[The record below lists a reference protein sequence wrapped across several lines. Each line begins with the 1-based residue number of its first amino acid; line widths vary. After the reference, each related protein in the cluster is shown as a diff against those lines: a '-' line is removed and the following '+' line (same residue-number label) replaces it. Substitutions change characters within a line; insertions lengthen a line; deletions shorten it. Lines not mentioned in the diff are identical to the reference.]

1 MCPHHGT
8 AGKLSKAQL
17 RPVAGMLALGAAPWL
32 LGSARGLAPLAASC
46 TRRRHGAPPRPDHQD
61 AAVGSRGRPGR
72 SNHIH
77 DSARQEHGQL
87 AGAAV
92 GRLHRTWEEPGA
104 FRPERFR
111 DWDQS
116 AFSLVPQGGGDYD
129 TGHRCA
135 GEWLT
140 IALMKRA
147 VRLLTTGM
155 HYDVPPQDLR
165 IDLSRLPAVP
175 KSRFVIRDVA
185 LRP

>member
-1 MCPHHGT
+1 M
-8 AGKLSKAQL
+8 
-17 RPVAGMLALGAAPWL
+17 
-32 LGSARGLAPLAASC
+32 
-46 TRRRHGAPPRPDHQD
+46 
-61 AAVGSRGRPGR
+61 
-72 SNHIH
+72 
-77 DSARQEHGQL
+77 
-87 AGAAV
+87 
-92 GRLHRTWEEPGA
+92 
-104 FRPERFR
+104 
-111 DWDQS
+111 
-116 AFSLVPQGGGDYD
+116 PQGGGDYD

-155 HYDVPPQDLR
+155 HYDVPEQDLR